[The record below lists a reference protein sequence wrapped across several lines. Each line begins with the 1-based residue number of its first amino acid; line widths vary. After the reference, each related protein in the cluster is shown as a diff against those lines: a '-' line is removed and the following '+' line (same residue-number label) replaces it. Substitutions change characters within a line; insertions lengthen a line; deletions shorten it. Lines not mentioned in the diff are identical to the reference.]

1 MAPLYLWLVLSGT
14 PASDPSPHLMS
25 IECGG
30 VIFLVC
36 DFVEIPEKSTTVV
49 MRLAMKR
56 VIAMANFMRLVKFE
70 KPES

>member
-1 MAPLYLWLVLSGT
+1 
-14 PASDPSPHLMS
+14 MS